1 MYETSKGG
9 KRITPSQVVDLINNK
24 EAIFVDIREKDNFD
38 SGHIHGSINVQ
49 KDSFEKQEHLLNKGK
64 PIVVITENGL
74 DAGGAGVELLKLGIE
89 EVYLLKDGLISW
101 QEESLPLVK

>member
-9 KRITPSQVVDLINNK
+9 KRITPSQAVDLINNK

-49 KDSFEKQEHLLNKGK
+49 KD
-64 PIVVITENGL
+64 
-74 DAGGAGVELLKLGIE
+74 
-89 EVYLLKDGLISW
+89 ISLFIF
-101 QEESLPLVK
+101 SIPDNFFKYSI